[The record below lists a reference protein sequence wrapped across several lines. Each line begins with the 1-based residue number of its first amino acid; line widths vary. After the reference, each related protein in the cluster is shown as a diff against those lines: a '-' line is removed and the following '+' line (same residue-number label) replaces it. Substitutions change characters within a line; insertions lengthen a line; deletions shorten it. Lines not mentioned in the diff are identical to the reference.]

1 MSASTPADYQ
11 QLMQRVRSNLGK
23 LAGHTPALMKG
34 YAALAGAAFGDGALD
49 RKTKELIA
57 IGIAIAARC
66 EECIGFHVN
75 DALKAG
81 ATRQEVAEAL
91 GVAVL
96 MGGGPALMYV
106 SHALDALEQLS
117 PKQS

>member
-1 MSASTPADYQ
+1 MSESTPANYRE
-11 QLMQRVRSNLGK
+11 LTQRVRSNLGR
-23 LAGHTPALMKG
+23 LNDQSPGLIKG
-34 YAALAGAAFGDGALD
+34 YGALAKAAFGAGLLD

-66 EECIGFHVN
+66 DECIGFHVS

-81 ATRQEVAEAL
+81 ATREEIVEAL

-96 MGGGPALMYV
+96 MGGGPSLMYV
-106 SHALDALEQLS
+106 SHAIDALEQLAGE
-117 PKQS
+117 